1 MKKIKKINYLSN
13 NLINKR
19 NFIVNLLIISSLI
32 LVFTKN
38 IEKIRYSNIT
48 SEEGKS
54 YIYDRF
60 SSTLKAVK

>member
-19 NFIVNLLIISSLI
+19 NFFVNLLIISSLI